1 MKKILSLIF
10 IVAFVLL
17 MSGCGSRVEG
27 VKVSYE
33 EDIII
38 IDLEDFVGEYSFGI
52 KYDGPADGSL
62 FYVAEM
68 SKGTAEAQYKLFKLT
83 SLHTIGRV
91 IKNTQKVQVENDLD
105 FKWLGRRDS
114 NSRMQ
119 QSKCCVLPLDD
130 SPKIKKDGVEDGT
143 RTHDLQCHKLAL

>member
-68 SKGTAEAQYKLFKLT
+68 SKGTAEAQYKLFKLLSGLKLFSASAT
-83 SLHTIGRV
+83 DGIISGGAYVDSSTTEITIS
-91 IKNTQKVQVENDLD
+91 IKSAEAASGKIILTLDRDVYEDLT
-105 FKWLGRRDS
+105 K
-114 NSRMQ
+114 
-119 QSKCCVLPLDD
+119 
-130 SPKIKKDGVEDGT
+130 
-143 RTHDLQCHKLAL
+143 